1 MRRPVTRKHRID
13 VNGIPSRASNVA
25 EEALHDIIG
34 ITEVR
39 WVHSGRPNRMLK
51 NPVVRSEEL
60 ATQVGLLRKGNRIN
74 PLAFRSF
81 IEIVFRKVRKAF
93 FRNLLTH
100 G

>member
-1 MRRPVTRKHRID
+1 
-13 VNGIPSRASNVA
+13 
-25 EEALHDIIG
+25 
-34 ITEVR
+34 
-39 WVHSGRPNRMLK
+39 MLK